1 MGTGVSLQAAAA
13 WHIFLNTMA
22 LEVLRCWSDR
32 VDRIVYRHTII
43 PFVSARLDSYGER
56 LVREQDGKMTEEYW
70 REIAVD

>member
-22 LEVLRCWSDR
+22 LEVLRGWSDR

-43 PFVSARLDSYGER
+43 PFV
-56 LVREQDGKMTEEYW
+56 DGKMTEEYW